1 MPSRTRTPESASS
14 AKSSATTARQQPP
27 ASRARRSSFW
37 RADLD
42 AIPAAERRLARFAF
56 ALRNLHGAQGA
67 GISRRVES
75 ASLLSLLLPL
85 LEPKAL
91 THWVATHKDDLEPET
106 LAAFN
111 AVPVDAEPLEVDET
125 DGRQLLR
132 SLFAKGTAAAQAH
145 LRSADGT
152 APVSA
157 TIQLLAEVLGLDA
170 IEAQLLDYL
179 EHHARSEPLR
189 TLLRATARA
198 TSPINRARLSRLL
211 SIPDST
217 LADALKASAPLRRLG
232 LLTYEPEAD
241 LEDFLGATELLKT
254 VLEAAPTSREELL
267 ALLIEPAPAP
277 DWTLADFP
285 HLASESQALAETLKQ
300 ALATCG
306 IGVNALLYGP
316 PGTGKTEFAR
326 ALAADQ
332 GLMLYQVRSSDE
344 DGDGLNRRG
353 RLSAYLLA
361 QRLLARRT
369 DALLLFDE
377 VEDAFEHSD
386 NLLALLTGR
395 RTGQQ
400 KGWMNRILEENAVPA
415 IWITNAAE
423 TMDPAFLRRYL
434 LPLAFR
440 TPPRSVRR
448 QMAERQLADTGV
460 SAQVLD
466 DLAGDAA
473 LLPAQFGA
481 ARRLVLLRTQA
492 DPEADPDAVARAGI
506 SAQRTL
512 LQGSPVARRRTPA
525 TVFDPAFLNLDGE
538 LSPAQLLAALERRG
552 QGSLCFYG
560 PPGTGK
566 TQFAEVLAE
575 ALDRELIV
583 RQGSELV
590 SAYVGET
597 EQNLARLF
605 QDADPLQSIL
615 LLDEVDSFLTDRSQA
630 RHSWERTQVNELLQQ
645 MERYPGIFIAA
656 TNRMQSLDQ
665 AALRR
670 FEIKLQFRA
679 LNRQQRRALFAREV
693 YGDAEAEVPALIA
706 RHLDALESLTAGDVA
721 TVCRQRALLGEAL
734 SAEQFLRRLV
744 VECRLKGS
752 GQVEAA

>member
-1 MPSRTRTPESASS
+1 MPSHPRPHRPASS
-14 AKSSATTARQQPP
+14 TPRHRPSPP
-27 ASRARRSSFW
+27 QVDVWRS
-37 RADLD
+37 DL
-42 AIPAAERRLARFAF
+42 AQIPAASRRQARLALGVSPFLGLSPF
-56 ALRNLHGAQGA
+56 GLPP
-67 GISRRVES
+67 RRAS
-75 ASLLSLLLPL
+75 AELLQLLLPL
-85 LEPKAL
+85 LEPQAL
-91 THWVATHKDDLEPET
+91 ADWVLAQAEALEPET
-106 LAAFN
+106 
-111 AVPVDAEPLEVDET
+111 VDALTGLPLALETPTVDDD
-125 DGRQLLR
+125 DGYRLLR
-132 SLFAKGTAAAQAH
+132 HLFADQKAAVQTR
-145 LRSADGT
+145 LQTADGT
-152 APVSA
+152 APVSP
-157 TIQLLAEVLGLDA
+157 TVRLLAEVLGLDEV
-170 IEAQLLDYL
+170 EAQLLDYL
-179 EHHARSEPLR
+179 DHHAGSEPFR
-189 TLLRATARA
+189 SLLRCTERA
-198 TSPINRARLSRLL
+198 TSASNRARLARMLSLPETALAERLR
-211 SIPDST
+211 
-217 LADALKASAPLRRLG
+217 AGAPLRRLG
-232 LLTYEPEAD
+232 LMTYEPEAD
-241 LEDFLGATELLKT
+241 LEDFLNASELLKT
-254 VLEAAPTSREELL
+254 VLEAAPTTREELL
-267 ALLIEPAPAP
+267 GALIEPAPAA
-277 DWTLADFP
+277 DWALADFP
-285 HLASESQALAETLKQ
+285 HLASESQALAETLAQ
-300 ALATCG
+300 ALATHSC
-306 IGVNALLYGP
+306 GVNALLYGP

-332 GLMLYQVRSSDE
+332 GLALYQVRSSDE

-377 VEDAFEHSD
+377 VEDVFASSD
-386 NLLALLTGR
+386 NLLALLRGQ

-415 IWITNAAE
+415 IWITNDAE
-423 TMDPAFLRRYL
+423 TMDPAFLRRFL

-466 DLAGDAA
+466 DLAGDAT
-473 LLPAQFGA
+473 LMPAQFGA
-481 ARRLVLLRTQA
+481 ARRLVLLRR
-492 DPEADPDAVARAGI
+492 EADPDAVARAGI

-512 LQGSPVARRRTPA
+512 LQGTPVARRRTPA
-525 TVFDPAFLNLDGE
+525 TAFDPAFLNLEGE
-538 LSPAQLLAALERRG
+538 LSPSQLLAALERRG

-605 QDADPLQSIL
+605 QDADPVQSLL

-670 FEIKLQFRA
+670 FEIKLRFRP
-679 LNRQQRRALFAREV
+679 LTRPQRRSLFAREV
-693 YGDAEAEVPALIA
+693 FGDAEAEVPALIA
-706 RHLDALESLTAGDVA
+706 RH
-721 TVCRQRALLGEAL
+721 
-734 SAEQFLRRLV
+734 
-744 VECRLKGS
+744 
-752 GQVEAA
+752 